1 MDNRIK
7 ISPDLRELLRRPFG
21 HLIRGD
27 SPSAAEIRPLLR
39 GAQRVISVGDATTEN
54 LLTVGITPSIQIID
68 LKEKRRGRDPIL
80 AGLSGKKRIIN
91 NPSGFVTF
99 EAVSAIRE
107 VIHSDEPILLQV
119 DGEEDLLA
127 LPSVALS
134 PIGGAV
140 AYGQPDEGMVV
151 VSVDKE
157 TKLRAEKLLKE
168 SGLPEYLL
176 KY

>member
-7 ISPDLRELLRRPFG
+7 IRPELRELLRRPFG
-21 HLIRGD
+21 QLIRGD
-27 SPSAAEIRPLLR
+27 SPSAAEIRLHLQ
-39 GAQRVISVGDATTEN
+39 GGQKLISVGDATTEN
-54 LLTVGITPSIQIID
+54 LLKVGITPSIQIID
-68 LKEKRRGRDPIL
+68 LKERRRGRHRIIT
-80 AGLSGKKRIIN
+80 GLSGKRRIIK

-107 VIHSDEPILLQV
+107 LIHSDEPIVLQV

-134 PIGGAV
+134 PIRGAV
-140 AYGQPDEGMVV
+140 IYGQPDEGMVAV
-151 VSVDKE
+151 RVDRE
-157 TKLRAEKLLKE
+157 TKLRAEKLLTE

>member
-1 MDNRIK
+1 MDRIK
-7 ISPDLRELLRRPFG
+7 ISPDLHELLRRPFG

-27 SPSAAEIRPLLR
+27 FPSAEEIRPLLQ
-39 GAQRVISVGDATTEN
+39 GAPRVISVGDVTTEN
-54 LLTVGITPSIQIID
+54 LLNVGITPSIQIID
-68 LKEKRRGRDPIL
+68 LKEKRRTRHPII
-80 AGLSGKKRIIN
+80 AGLSGKKRILN
-91 NPSGFVTF
+91 NPPGFLTF

-107 VIHSDEPILLQV
+107 VIHSDQPILLQV
-119 DGEEDLLA
+119 EGEEDLLA

-140 AYGQPDEGMVV
+140 LYGQPDEGMVV
-151 VSVDKE
+151 VSVDRE